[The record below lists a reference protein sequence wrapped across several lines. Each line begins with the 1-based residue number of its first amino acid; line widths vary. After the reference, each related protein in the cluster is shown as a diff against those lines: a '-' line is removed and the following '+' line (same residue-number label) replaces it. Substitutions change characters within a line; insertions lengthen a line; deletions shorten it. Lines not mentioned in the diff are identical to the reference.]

1 MPKFAACSTSGAKL
15 ALPSIEKSKMQPNA
29 KRLRFAAAL
38 LCAALCCVARM
49 RAAEPSIDYAKMKA
63 TVEAVLQQM
72 TLPEKVRMCQGGS
85 QRGTAAIKRLGIQE
99 MLMYNGNR
107 GTNAGGTFFPSGIG
121 QAASWD
127 PALLGQV
134 GAAIAREAKA
144 RNFPVLL
151 APAINIQRDPVCGRV
166 FEYFTEDPFLNGRLA
181 SGFVRGVQG
190 ERVVACAKH
199 FAANSQETNRDDV
212 SSEMDERTLREIY
225 VPGFEAAVQAGVWSI
240 MTGANRFRGE
250 SCCQSD
256 HLLNQVLKRDLGFQG
271 IVITDWSGAKNT
283 LKAANG
289 GCDLSMPGK
298 PTSPFSEEA
307 LLKAVKSGAVQQAT
321 IDDKVRRLLRAAY
334 FCGHLAGSPPWEK
347 VELDLESHSKLAL
360 EMARE
365 SVVLLK
371 NEGNLL
377 PLERGKVSSIAVIGP
392 NADRPLLGGGSSGL
406 PPRYYVTALQGLRDR
421 LQGSVEIF
429 DAPFDVGAAWE
440 LVSDKYVSTPEGK
453 PGLAA
458 LYTGTRTGTKAGKA
472 ELRRVNSQIDFNWEM
487 ASPDRFVIDP
497 AFFKGIW
504 RGVLRPPVS
513 GAYLMRISGSGND
526 IALLIDGK
534 QVLRKFQGT
543 THLRAIDGTV
553 QLEAGKEYA
562 IEVRYAKQ
570 QGDAWVR
577 IDWIRP
583 DAGDVLAKALEQSV
597 EAARKADVALVFA
610 GLDHGYD
617 TEAADRENLRIAP
630 IQEKL
635 IEAVLKANPKT
646 VVVLNNGSPIEM
658 DPWLA
663 KTPAVLETWYP
674 GCEHG
679 HAVADV
685 LWGDF
690 NPCGKLPITFPAQ
703 YVDSPAHP
711 SRQTESRAEITRFNE
726 GIFVGYRWFDHRNIT
741 PLFPFGHG
749 LSYTSFAYR
758 NLTAESRDGNGV
770 VSLEIANTGS
780 RAGTEV
786 VQIYVCPPKG
796 GVERPVRELKGFA
809 RVTLQPGETQR
820 VSVELDRAAFA
831 YWDTHQNGWKVQP
844 GVYGIEAGTSAG
856 RILQKT
862 TLGRE

>member
-1 MPKFAACSTSGAKL
+1 MKICCLQKHVSSPQ
-15 ALPSIEKSKMQPNA
+15 I
-29 KRLRFAAAL
+29 AAAL
-38 LCAALCCVARM
+38 LCAALCWAPRV
-49 RAAEPSIDYAKMKA
+49 RAAEPAVDSAKMEA
-63 TVEAVLQQM
+63 AVEDVLRQM

-85 QRGTAAIKRLGIQE
+85 QRGTAAIERLGIQE

-107 GTNAGGTFFPSGIG
+107 GTNGGGTLFSSGIG

-127 PALLGQV
+127 PALVGQV

-144 RNFPVLL
+144 KNFPVLL

-166 FEYFTEDPFLNGRLA
+166 FEYYTEDPFLNGRLA
-181 SGFVRGVQG
+181 SAFVLGVQG

-199 FAANSQETNRDDV
+199 FAANSQETNRERV

-240 MTGANRFRGE
+240 MTGANRFRGVH
-250 SCCQSD
+250 CCENE
-256 HLLNQVLKRDLGFQG
+256 HLLNQVLKEDLGFKG
-271 IVITDWSGAKNT
+271 FVITDWAGAQHT
-283 LKAANG
+283 VTAANG
-289 GCDLSMPGK
+289 GCDLSMPPK

-307 LLKAVKSGAVQQAT
+307 LLQAVKSGAVQEAT

-347 VELDLESHSKLAL
+347 VELDFRAHGKLAL

-365 SVVLLK
+365 SMVLLK

-377 PLERGKVSSIAVIGP
+377 PLERGKVRSIAVIGP
-392 NADRPLLGGGSSGL
+392 NADRSLLGGGSSGL
-406 PPRYYVTALQGLRDR
+406 GPRYYVTALQGLRDR
-421 LQGSVEIF
+421 LQGSVEILN
-429 DAPFDVGAAWE
+429 APFDVGAAWE
-440 LVSDKYVSTPEGK
+440 LVSDKYVCTPDGQ

-458 LYTGTRTGTKAGKA
+458 LYTGTRTGTKAERA
-472 ELRRVNSQIDFNWEM
+472 QLRRVDSKIDFNWEM

-497 AFFKGIW
+497 ASFNGTW

-513 GAYLMRISGSGND
+513 GAYLMRISGSGSD
-526 IALLIDGK
+526 IALRINGK

-543 THLRAIDGTV
+543 THLRSIDGTV
-553 QLEAGKEYA
+553 QLEAGKPYE
-562 IEVRYAKQ
+562 IEVSYAKQ

-577 IDWIRP
+577 LDWIRP
-583 DAGDVLAKALEQSV
+583 DAGAVLAKALEQSV

-630 IQEKL
+630 IQETL
-635 IEAVLKANPKT
+635 IAAVLKANPKT
-646 VVVLNNGSPIEM
+646 VVILNNGSPIEM

-703 YVDSPAHP
+703 YADSPAHP
-711 SRQTESRAEITRFNE
+711 SRQTENRTEVTRFNE
-726 GIFVGYRWFDHRNIT
+726 GFFVGYRWFDHQQIA

-749 LSYTSFAYR
+749 LSYTSFACR
-758 NLTAESRDGNGV
+758 NLTAESRDGKAIV
-770 VSLEIANTGS
+770 TLEVANTGS

-786 VQIYVCPPKG
+786 VQIYVCPPEG
-796 GVERPVRELKGFA
+796 EVERPVRELKGFA
-809 RVTLQPGETQR
+809 RVTLQPGEARR

-831 YWDTHQNGWKVQP
+831 YWDTPQNGWKVPP
-844 GVYGIEAGTSAG
+844 GIYGIEAGASAG
-856 RILQKT
+856 QILQKT
-862 TLGRE
+862 TLRWE